1 MPALDPV
8 EWAAALG
15 CGSMDE
21 LAAQVQSMAGA
32 VSEALD
38 GVHHA
43 CTTTISLPESEVTA
57 HLADALKALED
68 AHDAMSQIR
77 GLLAGWT

>member
-1 MPALDPV
+1 MAAIDPV
-8 EWAAALG
+8 QWAAALG

-21 LAAQVQSMAGA
+21 LAGQVQGMAGA
-32 VSEALD
+32 VSEALN

-43 CTTTISLPESEVTA
+43 CSSVMTLPESEVSD
-57 HLADALKALED
+57 HLADALKALEE